1 MFTKTT
7 ISAIRTL
14 LFLASRDA
22 NEPLSLGRM
31 AASLGESPTYLAKT
45 TRLLVKAGILRAQ
58 PGVAGGAMLRRAP
71 EQITVLAIVEA
82 CRGAILGDFCQETD
96 DLTGVCGL
104 HRVAAE
110 VHEANVRILSRWT
123 LADLLQHPTPLTQH
137 ASGPHCYL
145 DRRSARTAGRPADGD
160 ASPASGTTAPPGKT
174 NRARR

>member
-22 NEPLSLGRM
+22 NEPLSLRRM

-45 TRLLVKAGILRAQ
+45 TRMLVKAGILRAQ

-82 CRGAILGDFCQETD
+82 CQGAILGDFCQETD

-110 VHEANVRILSRWT
+110 IHKANIRILSHWT
-123 LADLLQHPTPLTQH
+123 LADLLRYPAPLTQ
-137 ASGPHCYL
+137 SKGGPHCYL
-145 DRRSARTAGRPADGD
+145 ARRSARTAGRPAAD
-160 ASPASGTTAPPGKT
+160 ASPAVTG
-174 NRARR
+174 RAKPAT